1 MRSVMRCCG
10 GCVFSPAFGFA
21 LRALL
26 LGQLRPLF
34 AVEFFAF

>member
-1 MRSVMRCCG
+1 MRCCG

-21 LRALL
+21 LLTHCLSAFDHF
-26 LGQLRPLF
+26 F